1 MTQSTMTKPS
11 TSTSTYNPYS
21 GVDSAEPK
29 KTDTDA
35 PTADSVPAEPIYK
48 LVIDEN
54 VVEKISS
61 LAAQKIDGIID
72 MKGNVLSRIQEGLG
86 GDDKTKGVSADIVD
100 DAGAKLDLDVILE
113 YGKSAPQVFDEIKKV
128 VGGDLKDMNDRERGG
143 RHDPGRVRQQERLQH
158 RRRAARRVEQLTFAL
173 GKRRAAEPSRPRSA
187 LRSSS
192 PPRIAAWR
200 AFSCGGSLCGLRHS
214 LRRWRAP
221 RR

>member
-1 MTQSTMTKPS
+1 MTQSTMTKPA

-21 GVDSAEPK
+21 GMDSVDEK
-29 KTDTDA
+29 KTDA
-35 PTADSVPAEPIYK
+35 PMADSVPAEPIYK

-128 VGGDLKDMNDRERGG
+128 VGGDLKDMTGLGVVEMTVNVVDVMTPEEYASKNGSNNDDG
-143 RHDPGRVRQQERLQH
+143 QQDE
-158 RRRAARRVEQLTFAL
+158 
-173 GKRRAAEPSRPRSA
+173 SNN
-187 LRSSS
+187 
-192 PPRIAAWR
+192 
-200 AFSCGGSLCGLRHS
+200 
-214 LRRWRAP
+214 
-221 RR
+221 